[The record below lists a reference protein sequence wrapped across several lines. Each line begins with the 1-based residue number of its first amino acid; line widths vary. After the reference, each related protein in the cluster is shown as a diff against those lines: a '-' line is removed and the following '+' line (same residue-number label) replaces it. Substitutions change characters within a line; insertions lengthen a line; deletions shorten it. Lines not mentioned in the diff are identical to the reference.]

1 MPLYKLTSP
10 SGKSYIGI
18 TKGPLQARLNHHRFD
33 SERGSRG
40 KLHTAI
46 RKHGFENFKIEVLHD
61 SIDPDELCEL
71 EIAAIRDLNTFG
83 KGGYNLTLGGEGALG
98 TKLTEERKVDLVQ
111 SRARRKLEKTDEE
124 LALER
129 ARRATSA
136 KRATAKQSYGRNQ
149 PDYNHAAKIAEARAN
164 RTPEQIA
171 AEKVKRSAA
180 AKARWEKPGHR
191 EKVLSAQAERFATE
205 EFKANRSKAS
215 KAAWSDETR
224 AARANRTPEQ
234 IAAEKA
240 NRSAAVAARWAVGNF
255 RKSV

>member
-18 TKGPLQARLNHHRFD
+18 TKGPLQARLNRHRFD

-111 SRARRKLEKTDEE
+111 SRARRKLDKTDEE

-129 ARRATSA
+129 ARRVASGI
-136 KRATAKQSYGRNQ
+136 RSYTRNQ
-149 PDYNHAAKIAEARAN
+149 PGYDHAEKIAEARAN
-164 RTPEQIA
+164 RTPEQ
-171 AEKVKRSAA
+171 V
-180 AKARWEKPGHR
+180 
-191 EKVLSAQAERFATE
+191 
-205 EFKANRSKAS
+205 
-215 KAAWSDETR
+215 
-224 AARANRTPEQ
+224 
-234 IAAEKA
+234 AAEKA
-240 NRSAAVAARWAVGNF
+240 NRSAAAKARWASGNF
-255 RKSV
+255 RKN

>member
-18 TKGPLQARLNHHRFD
+18 TRGALQVRLNHHRFD

-46 RKHGFENFKIEVLHD
+46 RKYGFENFKVEVLNA
-61 SIDPDELCEL
+61 SNDPDELCEL
-71 EIAAIRDLNTFG
+71 EIAAIREHGSFG
-83 KGGYNLTLGGEGALG
+83 KGGYNLTLGGEGVLG
-98 TKLTEERKVDLVQ
+98 TKLTEERKINLVK
-111 SRARRKLEKTDEE
+111 SRALRKLEKTDEE

-129 ARRATSA
+129 ARRSVSA
-136 KRATAKQSYGRNQ
+136 KRVMALATYTRNQ
-149 PDYNHAAKIAEARAN
+149 PGYDHAEKIAEARAN
-164 RTPEQIA
+164 RTPEQVA
-171 AEKVKRSAA
+171 AEKANRSSA

-191 EKVLSAQAERFATE
+191 EKVLAAQAERFATE
-205 EFKANRSKAS
+205 EFKANRSSAS

-234 IAAEKA
+234 VAAEKA
-240 NRSAAVAARWAVGNF
+240 NRSAAAKARWASGNF
-255 RKSV
+255 RKN